1 MTGYGSSPRPDDRDF
16 RRRFR
21 RAEPVPAEP
30 LLTPTEFRLADTLQ
44 RAVEDRLEEGLHAI
58 EEQATGLMREVATE
72 IWRSSS
78 RDTRPE
84 QERIIAML
92 SRDQAI
98 RSLIASSDERFQALA
113 VRTARLEDHLHEVSE
128 SGRATRE
135 AMQAAADKI
144 REVAQSP
151 TLQSVETV
159 QSQLEMVERHI
170 AETFS
175 HMQQREQTLQ
185 DTILR
190 QVRDHGELI
199 AQETSRIVES
209 MQNYV
214 QGGAEAVGRL
224 AQRMEEHATLFLS
237 TDQDVTSRVRGLVEE
252 QTGELTHQLD
262 HVRETVGLHGREQE
276 QLRARLE
283 ALIESRVVALGQLI
297 RSDSEAL
304 RRVIDERDM
313 EMREAT
319 VAAIDEKL
327 TAFERITAERLAELE
342 RTMQDQVM
350 LLSTATSASVERTM
364 EKMTETLGSVDGI
377 DELLAESQGAAQE
390 RLAAQLGEAQ
400 ERLAAQVGEAQEQ
413 QAAQLGQAQD
423 RLAEQFANTQA
434 LLAEHVVEVQNRTAE
449 KLQAHVDD
457 RMTAI
462 ARLIRSDN
470 QILADK
476 VFGAEAAPVG
486 ETAAGDAEV
495 MRQLLRSVKELQAG
509 LASDVLGSVD
519 RRFQSVS
526 DQMHQESQSQ
536 AETMLKIAEML
547 SERIDRLSAKV
558 DESGGGD
565 LQIVIDRMSDAIQA
579 MSSVGRRQAS

>member
-21 RAEPVPAEP
+21 RADPVPAEP
-30 LLTPTEFRLADTLQ
+30 LLTPTEYRLADTLQ
-44 RAVEDRLEEGLHAI
+44 RAVDDRLEEGLRTI
-58 EEQATGLMREVATE
+58 EEQATTLMREVATE

-78 RDTRPE
+78 RDARPE
-84 QERIIAML
+84 QERIIGML

-151 TLQSVETV
+151 TLHSVETV

-170 AETFS
+170 AETFR
-175 HMQQREQTLQ
+175 HIEQREQTLQ
-185 DTILR
+185 DTILK

-199 AQETSRIVES
+199 AQETTRIVES
-209 MQNYV
+209 MQGYV

-224 AQRMEEHATLFLS
+224 AQRMEEHASLFLS
-237 TDQDVTSRVRGLVEE
+237 ADHDITSRVRDLVDE
-252 QTGELTHQLD
+252 QTGELTQQID
-262 HVRETVGLHGREQE
+262 HVRETVGLHGREQD

-283 ALIESRVVALGQLI
+283 GLIESRVVGLGQLV

-304 RRVIDERDM
+304 RRLIDERGSDLS
-313 EMREAT
+313 EAT
-319 VAAIDEKL
+319 LAGIDEKMA
-327 TAFERITAERLAELE
+327 AFERITSERLAELE

-364 EKMTETLGSVDGI
+364 EKMTETLGSMDGI

-390 RLAAQLGEAQ
+390 RLAVQLGE
-400 ERLAAQVGEAQEQ
+400 
-413 QAAQLGQAQD
+413 AQD
-423 RLAEQFANTQA
+423 RLAEQFANTQG
-434 LLAEHVVEVQNRTAE
+434 LLAEHFSQAHEQLAE
-449 KLQAHVDD
+449 KLEAHVDD

-470 QILADK
+470 QVLAEK
-476 VFGAEAAPVG
+476 VFGAAGAPTVAPADP
-486 ETAAGDAEV
+486 EL

-519 RRFQSVS
+519 RRFQAVS
-526 DQMHQESQSQ
+526 DQLHQESQSQ
-536 AETMLKIAEML
+536 AEAMLKIAEVL
-547 SERIDRLSAKV
+547 SDRIDRLAEKV
-558 DESGGGD
+558 EESGTGD

-579 MSSVGRRQAS
+579 MSTVGRRQAS

>member
-21 RAEPVPAEP
+21 RADPVPAEP
-30 LLTPTEFRLADTLQ
+30 LLSPTEYRLADTLQ
-44 RAVEDRLEEGLHAI
+44 RAVDDRLEEGLRAI
-58 EEQATGLMREVATE
+58 EDQATTLMREVATE

-113 VRTARLEDHLHEVSE
+113 VRTARLEDHLNDVSE
-128 SGRATRE
+128 AGRATRE
-135 AMQAAADKI
+135 AMQNAAEKM

-151 TLQSVETV
+151 ALHSVETV

-170 AETFS
+170 AETFR
-175 HMQQREQTLQ
+175 HIDQREQTLQ
-185 DTILR
+185 ETILK

-209 MQNYV
+209 MQGYV
-214 QGGAEAVGRL
+214 QGGAETVGRL
-224 AQRMEEHATLFLS
+224 AQRMEEHAALFLS
-237 TDQDVTSRVRGLVEE
+237 ADHDITSRVRGILEE
-252 QTGELTHQLD
+252 QTGELTQQID
-262 HVRETVGLHGREQE
+262 HVRETVGLHGREQD

-283 ALIESRVVALGQLI
+283 GLIESRVVGLGQLV

-304 RRVIDERDM
+304 RRLVDERGADLS
-313 EMREAT
+313 ET
-319 VAAIDEKL
+319 TLAAIDEKM
-327 TAFERITAERLAELE
+327 TAFERITSERIAELE

-364 EKMTETLGSVDGI
+364 EKMTETLGSMDGL
-377 DELLAESQGAAQE
+377 DELLAESQGASQE
-390 RLAAQLGEAQ
+390 RLAAQLGEAH
-400 ERLAAQVGEAQEQ
+400 ERLAGQVGEAQDRLV
-413 QAAQLGQAQD
+413 AQVGEAQD
-423 RLAEQFANTQA
+423 RLAEQFANTQG
-434 LLAEHVVEVQNRTAE
+434 LLAEHFAQAHEQLAD
-449 KLQAHVDD
+449 KLEAHVDD

-470 QILADK
+470 QVLAEK
-476 VFGAEAAPVG
+476 VFAAEAVPATGGADP
-486 ETAAGDAEV
+486 EL

-519 RRFQSVS
+519 RRFQAVS
-526 DQMHQESQSQ
+526 DQVHQESQSQ
-536 AETMLKIAEML
+536 AEAMIKIAEVL
-547 SERIDRLSAKV
+547 SDRIDRLTAKV
-558 DESGGGD
+558 EESGTGD

>member
-1 MTGYGSSPRPDDRDF
+1 MTGYGSSPGPDDRDF

-21 RAEPVPAEP
+21 RSEPVPAEP
-30 LLTPTEFRLADTLQ
+30 LLTATEYRLADTLQ
-44 RAVEDRLEEGLHAI
+44 RAVEDRLEEGVRAI
-58 EEQATGLMREVATE
+58 EDQATGLMREVATE
-72 IWRSSS
+72 IWRTSS
-78 RDTRPE
+78 RDARPE
-84 QERIIAML
+84 QERIVAML

-128 SGRATRE
+128 TGRATRE
-135 AMQAAADKI
+135 AMQAAAERI
-144 REVAQSP
+144 REIAQSP
-151 TLQSVETV
+151 TLHSVETV

-175 HMQQREQTLQ
+175 HMEQREQTLQ

-209 MQNYV
+209 MQSYV
-214 QGGAEAVGRL
+214 QGGAETVGRL
-224 AQRMEEHATLFLS
+224 AQRMEEHAALFLS
-237 TDQDVTSRVRGLVEE
+237 TDQDVTGRVRTIVEE
-252 QTGELTHQLD
+252 QTDELTQQLD

-283 ALIESRVVALGQLI
+283 ALIESRVQGLGQLI

-304 RRVIDERDM
+304 RRLIVERD
-313 EMREAT
+313 EQMRTES

-327 TAFERITAERLAELE
+327 TGFERITAERLAELE

-364 EKMTETLGSVDGI
+364 EKMTDALGSMDGI

-390 RLAAQLGEAQ
+390 RLAN
-400 ERLAAQVGEAQEQ
+400 QVGEAQT
-413 QAAQLGQAQD
+413 

-434 LLAEHVVEVQNRTAE
+434 LLAEHFTQAQTQMAE
-449 KLQAHVDD
+449 KLEAHVDD

-462 ARLIRSDN
+462 ARLIRADN
-470 QILADK
+470 QVLADK
-476 VFGAEAAPVG
+476 VFGGEIPSAASAP
-486 ETAAGDAEV
+486 AADAEL

-509 LASDVLGSVD
+509 LASDVLGTVD
-519 RRFQSVS
+519 RRFQAVS
-526 DQMHQESQSQ
+526 DQLHQESQSQ

-547 SERIDRLSAKV
+547 SDRIDRVSAKV
-558 DESGGGD
+558 DESGSGD

-579 MSSVGRRQAS
+579 MSTVGRRQAS